1 MQQRFAKNMSGLLV
15 GAALLCASVAR
26 ADCADTVGLTPQE
39 KDFYQR
45 ANAVLKSLLRPP
57 PVADKLW
64 SADSMSDPNGI
75 EVCKSDKK
83 PGNFTVV
90 VSRKYVWPDPK
101 GNMADAVVTLRLVIN
116 ADKFDASDAK
126 YSGAYGSPS
135 PTRSAGLKVQ
145 NVVWALDGSSYGI
158 AAQIETLRASLADGL
173 ERDRMEKL
181 LGRPLPSVAESEA
194 LAKKAAPTKMLASA
208 PAAAPASPSAAA
220 QPVTQPAAQPAA
232 PVTPAAA
239 ANTQVASPSP
249 VLAAPEAPAAASPA
263 EMVKSLGDSFQK
275 LRGLL
280 GQ

>member
-1 MQQRFAKNMSGLLV
+1 MQQRFAKNLSGLLV
-15 GAALLCASVAR
+15 GAALLCASTAR
-26 ADCADTVGLTPQE
+26 ADCVDTVGLTPQE

-57 PVADKLW
+57 PAADKLW
-64 SADSMSDPNGI
+64 SADSMSDPNNI

-101 GNMADAVVTLRLVIN
+101 GNMADAVVTLRLAIN

-158 AAQIETLRASLADGL
+158 AAQIETLRASLAEGL

-194 LAKKAAPTKMLASA
+194 LAKKAAPTKMLASE
-208 PAAAPASPSAAA
+208 
-220 QPVTQPAAQPAA
+220 PAA
-232 PVTPAAA
+232 PVAPAAA

-249 VLAAPEAPAAASPA
+249 VVAAPEAPAPASPA
-263 EMVKSLGDSFQK
+263 DMVKSLGDSFQK